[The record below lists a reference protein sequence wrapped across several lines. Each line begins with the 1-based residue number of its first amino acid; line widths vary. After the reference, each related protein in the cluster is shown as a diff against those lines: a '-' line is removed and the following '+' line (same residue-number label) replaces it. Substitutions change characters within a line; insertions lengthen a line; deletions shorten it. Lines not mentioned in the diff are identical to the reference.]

1 MLKSVFRNRRFR
13 DRDVA
18 IVTCMGLDIST
29 LQLKKITG
37 ESLIHISRGNVRYQS
52 QNCPII

>member
-18 IVTCMGLDIST
+18 IVTCMGFDIST
-29 LQLKKITG
+29 LQLKKITD
-37 ESLIHISRGNVRYQS
+37 ESLI
-52 QNCPII
+52 

>member
-29 LQLKKITG
+29 LQLKKITD
-37 ESLIHISRGNVRYQS
+37 ESLI
-52 QNCPII
+52 